1 MNNTLYITVG
11 LPGSGK
17 STYVKNF
24 INNKDIEYLS
34 SDSLRAVYGK
44 SEEDQTV
51 TPLVFGHIKRKVD
64 EFLKD
69 GKNVMVD
76 ATSVNRKERSDYI
89 KTAKKHGAKVVA
101 IVFKMDRQGLIDR
114 NKKRGEQGGRVVPD
128 WVIDKMLNKF
138 EDPSY
143 SEWIDVMIYVWILFH
158 FLSINGKLNSIIF
171 FLISIKNSEF
181 AILVWAYPLLL
192 I

>member
-24 INNKDIEYLS
+24 IKDKDIEYLS

-64 EFLKD
+64 ESLKD
-69 GKNVMVD
+69 GKNVLVD

-89 KTAKKHGAKVVA
+89 NTAKKYGAKVVA

-128 WVIDKMLNKF
+128 FVIDKMLNKF
-138 EDPSY
+138 EEPSY
-143 SEWIDVMIYVWILFH
+143 SEGIDVIIYV
-158 FLSINGKLNSIIF
+158 
-171 FLISIKNSEF
+171 
-181 AILVWAYPLLL
+181 
-192 I
+192 

>member
-24 INNKDIEYLS
+24 IKDKDIEYLS

-69 GKNVMVD
+69 GKNVLVD

-89 KTAKKHGAKVVA
+89 NTAKKYGAKVVA

-114 NKKRGEQGGRVVPD
+114 NKKRGEQGGREVPTF
-128 WVIDKMLNKF
+128 VIDKMLAKY
-138 EDPSY
+138 EEPSY
-143 SEWIDVMIYVWILFH
+143 IEGIDVIIYV
-158 FLSINGKLNSIIF
+158 
-171 FLISIKNSEF
+171 
-181 AILVWAYPLLL
+181 
-192 I
+192 

>member
-1 MNNTLYITVG
+1 MNTLYITVG

-24 INNKDIEYLS
+24 IKDKDIEYLS

-51 TPLVFGHIKRKVD
+51 TPLVFGHIKRTVD

-69 GKNVMVD
+69 GKNVLVD

-89 KTAKKHGAKVVA
+89 NTAKKYGAKVVA

-128 WVIDKMLNKF
+128 FVIDKMLNKF
-138 EDPSY
+138 EEPSY
-143 SEWIDVMIYVWILFH
+143 SEGIDVIIYV
-158 FLSINGKLNSIIF
+158 
-171 FLISIKNSEF
+171 
-181 AILVWAYPLLL
+181 
-192 I
+192 

>member
-1 MNNTLYITVG
+1 MNTLYITVG

-24 INNKDIEYLS
+24 IKDKDIEYLS

-51 TPLVFGHIKRKVD
+51 TPLVVGHMKRKVD

-69 GKNVMVD
+69 GKDVLVD

-89 KTAKKHGAKVVA
+89 NTAKKYGAKVVA

-128 WVIDKMLNKF
+128 FVIDKMLNKF
-138 EDPSY
+138 EEPSY
-143 SEWIDVMIYVWILFH
+143 SEGIDVIIYV
-158 FLSINGKLNSIIF
+158 
-171 FLISIKNSEF
+171 
-181 AILVWAYPLLL
+181 
-192 I
+192 

>member
-17 STYVKNF
+17 STYAKNF
-24 INNKDIEYLS
+24 IKDKEIEYLS
-34 SDSLRAVYGK
+34 SDELRAVYGK

-69 GKNVMVD
+69 GKNVLVD

-89 KTAKKHGAKVVA
+89 KTAKKYGAKVVA

-138 EDPSY
+138 EEPSY
-143 SEWIDVMIYVWILFH
+143 DEGIDVMIYV
-158 FLSINGKLNSIIF
+158 
-171 FLISIKNSEF
+171 
-181 AILVWAYPLLL
+181 
-192 I
+192 

>member
-17 STYVKNF
+17 STYAKEF
-24 INNKDIEYLS
+24 IKGKEIEYLS

-44 SEEDQTV
+44 DETDQSV
-51 TPLVFGHIKRKVD
+51 TSIVFGHIKRKVD

-89 KTAKKHGAKVVA
+89 NTAKKYGAKVVA

-128 WVIDKMLNKF
+128 WVIDKMLAKF
-138 EDPSY
+138 EEPSY
-143 SEWIDVMIYVWILFH
+143 NEGIDVIIYV
-158 FLSINGKLNSIIF
+158 
-171 FLISIKNSEF
+171 
-181 AILVWAYPLLL
+181 
-192 I
+192 

>member
-17 STYVKNF
+17 STYAKEF
-24 INNKDIEYLS
+24 IKGKEIEYLS

-44 SEEDQTV
+44 DETDQSV
-51 TPLVFGHIKRKVD
+51 TSIVFGHIKRKVD

-89 KTAKKHGAKVVA
+89 NTAKKYGAKVVV
-101 IVFKMDRQGLIDR
+101 ILFKMDRQGLIDR

-143 SEWIDVMIYVWILFH
+143 NEGIDVMIYV
-158 FLSINGKLNSIIF
+158 
-171 FLISIKNSEF
+171 
-181 AILVWAYPLLL
+181 
-192 I
+192 

>member
-1 MNNTLYITVG
+1 MNNTLYIAVG

-17 STYVKNF
+17 STYAKNF
-24 INNKDIEYLS
+24 IKDKDIEYLS
-34 SDSLRAVYGK
+34 SDELRAVYGK

-69 GKNVMVD
+69 GKNVLVD

-89 KTAKKHGAKVVA
+89 NTAKKYGAKVVA

-128 WVIDKMLNKF
+128 WVIDKMLAKF
-138 EDPSY
+138 EEPSY
-143 SEWIDVMIYVWILFH
+143 SEGIDVMIYV
-158 FLSINGKLNSIIF
+158 
-171 FLISIKNSEF
+171 
-181 AILVWAYPLLL
+181 
-192 I
+192 

>member
-17 STYVKNF
+17 STYAKEF
-24 INNKDIEYLS
+24 IKGKEIEYLS
-34 SDSLRAVYGK
+34 SDSLRAVFGK

-89 KTAKKHGAKVVA
+89 NTAKKYGAKVVA
-101 IVFKMDRQGLIDR
+101 IVFKMDRKGLIDR

-128 WVIDKMLNKF
+128 WVIDKMLAKF
-138 EDPSY
+138 EEPSY
-143 SEWIDVMIYVWILFH
+143 SEGIDVMIYV
-158 FLSINGKLNSIIF
+158 
-171 FLISIKNSEF
+171 
-181 AILVWAYPLLL
+181 
-192 I
+192 

>member
-24 INNKDIEYLS
+24 IKDKDIEYLS

-64 EFLKD
+64 ELLKD
-69 GKNVMVD
+69 GKNVLVD

-89 KTAKKHGAKVVA
+89 NTAKKYGAKVVA

-128 WVIDKMLNKF
+128 FVIDKMLAKF
-138 EDPSY
+138 EEPSY
-143 SEWIDVMIYVWILFH
+143 SEGIDVLIYV
-158 FLSINGKLNSIIF
+158 
-171 FLISIKNSEF
+171 
-181 AILVWAYPLLL
+181 
-192 I
+192 

>member
-24 INNKDIEYLS
+24 IKDKEIEYLS

-69 GKNVMVD
+69 GKNVLVD

-89 KTAKKHGAKVVA
+89 NTAKKYGAKVVA

-138 EDPSY
+138 EEPSY
-143 SEWIDVMIYVWILFH
+143 DEGIDVMIYV
-158 FLSINGKLNSIIF
+158 
-171 FLISIKNSEF
+171 
-181 AILVWAYPLLL
+181 
-192 I
+192 

>member
-1 MNNTLYITVG
+1 MSTLYITVG

-24 INNKDIEYLS
+24 IKDKDIEYLS

-44 SEEDQTV
+44 SEEDQSV
-51 TPLVFGHIKRKVD
+51 TSIVFGHIKRKVD

-69 GKNVMVD
+69 GKNVLVD

-89 KTAKKHGAKVVA
+89 NTAKKYGAKVVA

-128 WVIDKMLNKF
+128 WVIDKMLAKF
-138 EDPSY
+138 EEPSY
-143 SEWIDVMIYVWILFH
+143 DEGIDVMIYV
-158 FLSINGKLNSIIF
+158 
-171 FLISIKNSEF
+171 
-181 AILVWAYPLLL
+181 
-192 I
+192 

>member
-17 STYVKNF
+17 STYAKNF
-24 INNKDIEYLS
+24 IKDKEIEYLS

-44 SEEDQTV
+44 DETDQSV
-51 TPLVFGHIKRKVD
+51 TSIVFGRIKRKVD

-69 GKNVMVD
+69 GKNVLVD

-89 KTAKKHGAKVVA
+89 KTAKKYDAKVVA

-138 EDPSY
+138 EEPSY
-143 SEWIDVMIYVWILFH
+143 DEGIDVMIYV
-158 FLSINGKLNSIIF
+158 
-171 FLISIKNSEF
+171 
-181 AILVWAYPLLL
+181 
-192 I
+192 

>member
-24 INNKDIEYLS
+24 IKDKEIEYLS

-69 GKNVMVD
+69 GKNVLVD

-89 KTAKKHGAKVVA
+89 NTAKKYGAKVVA

-128 WVIDKMLNKF
+128 FVIDKMLAKF
-138 EDPSY
+138 EEPSY
-143 SEWIDVMIYVWILFH
+143 DEGIDVMIYV
-158 FLSINGKLNSIIF
+158 
-171 FLISIKNSEF
+171 
-181 AILVWAYPLLL
+181 
-192 I
+192 

>member
-24 INNKDIEYLS
+24 IKDKEIEYLS

-69 GKNVMVD
+69 GKNVLVD

-89 KTAKKHGAKVVA
+89 KTAKKYGAKVVA
-101 IVFKMDRQGLIDR
+101 IVFKMDRQGLIER

-128 WVIDKMLNKF
+128 FVIDKMLNKF
-138 EDPSY
+138 EEPSY
-143 SEWIDVMIYVWILFH
+143 SEGIDVMIYV
-158 FLSINGKLNSIIF
+158 
-171 FLISIKNSEF
+171 
-181 AILVWAYPLLL
+181 
-192 I
+192 

>member
-1 MNNTLYITVG
+1 MNTLYITVG

-17 STYVKNF
+17 STYAKEF
-24 INNKDIEYLS
+24 IKGKEIEYLS

-89 KTAKKHGAKVVA
+89 NTAKKYGAKVVA

-128 WVIDKMLNKF
+128 WVIDKMLAKF
-138 EDPSY
+138 EEPSY
-143 SEWIDVMIYVWILFH
+143 SEGIDVMIYV
-158 FLSINGKLNSIIF
+158 
-171 FLISIKNSEF
+171 
-181 AILVWAYPLLL
+181 
-192 I
+192 

>member
-24 INNKDIEYLS
+24 IKDKDIEYLS

-69 GKNVMVD
+69 GKNVLVD

-89 KTAKKHGAKVVA
+89 NTAKKYGAKVVA

-128 WVIDKMLNKF
+128 FVIDKMLNKF
-138 EDPSY
+138 EEPSY
-143 SEWIDVMIYVWILFH
+143 SEGIDVLIYV
-158 FLSINGKLNSIIF
+158 
-171 FLISIKNSEF
+171 
-181 AILVWAYPLLL
+181 
-192 I
+192 

>member
-1 MNNTLYITVG
+1 MNTLYITVG

-24 INNKDIEYLS
+24 IKDKEIEYLS

-44 SEEDQTV
+44 DETDQTV
-51 TPLVFGHIKRKVD
+51 TSIVFGHIKRKVD

-69 GKNVMVD
+69 GKNVLVD

-89 KTAKKHGAKVVA
+89 NTAKKYGAKVVA
-101 IVFKMDRQGLIDR
+101 IVFKMDRQGLIER

-128 WVIDKMLNKF
+128 FVIDKMLNKF
-138 EDPSY
+138 EEPSY
-143 SEWIDVMIYVWILFH
+143 SEGIDVMIYV
-158 FLSINGKLNSIIF
+158 
-171 FLISIKNSEF
+171 
-181 AILVWAYPLLL
+181 
-192 I
+192 

>member
-1 MNNTLYITVG
+1 MNTLYITVG

-24 INNKDIEYLS
+24 IKNKDIEYLS

-69 GKNVMVD
+69 GKNVLVD

-89 KTAKKHGAKVVA
+89 NTAKKYGAKVVA

-128 WVIDKMLNKF
+128 WVIDKMLAKF
-138 EDPSY
+138 EEPSY
-143 SEWIDVMIYVWILFH
+143 SEGIDVIIYV
-158 FLSINGKLNSIIF
+158 
-171 FLISIKNSEF
+171 
-181 AILVWAYPLLL
+181 
-192 I
+192 

>member
-17 STYVKNF
+17 STYAKNF
-24 INNKDIEYLS
+24 IKDKDVEYLS

-44 SEEDQTV
+44 DETDQSV
-51 TPLVFGHIKRKVD
+51 TSIVFGHIKRKVD

-69 GKNVMVD
+69 GKNVLVD

-89 KTAKKHGAKVVA
+89 NTAKKYGAKVVA

-114 NKKRGEQGGRVVPD
+114 NKKRGEQGGREVPTF
-128 WVIDKMLNKF
+128 VIDKMLAKF
-138 EDPSY
+138 VEPSY
-143 SEWIDVMIYVWILFH
+143 DEGIDVIIYV
-158 FLSINGKLNSIIF
+158 
-171 FLISIKNSEF
+171 
-181 AILVWAYPLLL
+181 
-192 I
+192 

>member
-24 INNKDIEYLS
+24 IKDKDIEYLS

-51 TPLVFGHIKRKVD
+51 TPLVFGHIKRTVD

-69 GKNVMVD
+69 GKNVLVD

-89 KTAKKHGAKVVA
+89 NTAKKYGAKVVA

-128 WVIDKMLNKF
+128 FVIDKMLNKF
-138 EDPSY
+138 EEPSY
-143 SEWIDVMIYVWILFH
+143 SEGIDVIIYV
-158 FLSINGKLNSIIF
+158 
-171 FLISIKNSEF
+171 
-181 AILVWAYPLLL
+181 
-192 I
+192 

>member
-1 MNNTLYITVG
+1 MNNTLYIAVG

-17 STYVKNF
+17 STYAKNF
-24 INNKDIEYLS
+24 IKDKDIEYLS

-44 SEEDQTV
+44 DETDQTV
-51 TPLVFGHIKRKVD
+51 TSIVFGHIKRKVD

-69 GKNVMVD
+69 GKNVLVD

-89 KTAKKHGAKVVA
+89 KTAKKYGAKVVA

-138 EDPSY
+138 EEPSY
-143 SEWIDVMIYVWILFH
+143 DEGIDVMIYV
-158 FLSINGKLNSIIF
+158 
-171 FLISIKNSEF
+171 
-181 AILVWAYPLLL
+181 
-192 I
+192 

>member
-24 INNKDIEYLS
+24 IKDKEIEYLS

-69 GKNVMVD
+69 GKNVLVD

-89 KTAKKHGAKVVA
+89 KTAKKYGAKVVA

-138 EDPSY
+138 EEPSY
-143 SEWIDVMIYVWILFH
+143 DEGIDVMIYVWKTTKT
-158 FLSINGKLNSIIF
+158 NT
-171 FLISIKNSEF
+171 
-181 AILVWAYPLLL
+181 
-192 I
+192 

>member
-1 MNNTLYITVG
+1 MNNTLYIAVG

-17 STYVKNF
+17 STYAKNF
-24 INNKDIEYLS
+24 IKDKDIEYLS

-69 GKNVMVD
+69 GKNVLVD
-76 ATSVNRKERSDYI
+76 ATSVNRRERSDYI
-89 KTAKKHGAKVVA
+89 NSAKKYGAKVVA

-128 WVIDKMLNKF
+128 WVIDKMLAKF
-138 EDPSY
+138 EEPSY
-143 SEWIDVMIYVWILFH
+143 SEGIDVMIYV
-158 FLSINGKLNSIIF
+158 
-171 FLISIKNSEF
+171 
-181 AILVWAYPLLL
+181 
-192 I
+192 